1 MSPRLAS
8 SVSFVVRCLSCG
20 TLRIVRRTATQGL
33 DRPVCLL
40 CGYVGWV
47 EDTPQH
53 DAL

>member
-8 SVSFVVRCLSCG
+8 SLSFVVRCLSCG